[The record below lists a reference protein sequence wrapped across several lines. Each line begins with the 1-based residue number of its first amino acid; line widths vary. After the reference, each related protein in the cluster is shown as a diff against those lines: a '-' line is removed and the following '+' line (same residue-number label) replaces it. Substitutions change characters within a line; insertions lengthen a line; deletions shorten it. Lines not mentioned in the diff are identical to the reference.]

1 MKLLILSDLH
11 TEFSSY
17 PHPINQNCDVVV
29 LAGDIGTKLSGVKF
43 ALTTNKPTIYCFGNH
58 EYYGGKLHSLDKKAT
73 EMTKGSNVYFGNN
86 KTFIIDDVRFL
97 VTVCWTDYELYGN
110 GPLAEYHA
118 QQNLNDFK
126 KIRTG
131 PEQGY
136 RKILAR
142 DIRIEHQ
149 LSKMWLMD
157 ELAKPFDGKTVVV
170 SHHAPSELSV
180 AEQYLN
186 DPLTP
191 AYASRLENVMLYND
205 IALWVHGHNHN
216 SSDYMI
222 GDTRVVCNPQGYIGV
237 DVNPTFNPNFVV
249 EI

>member
-11 TEFSSY
+11 QEFSPY
-17 PHPINQNCDVVV
+17 QHQIPECDVVV
-29 LAGDIGTKLSGVKF
+29 LAGDIGTKFMGLNWAKTLDKKVVYI
-43 ALTTNKPTIYCFGNH
+43 LGNH
-58 EYYGGKLHSLDKKAT
+58 EYYG
-73 EMTKGSNVYFGNN
+73 TKMSSHYRKMVEAADGTNVNFGNN
-86 KTFIIDDVRFL
+86 VTVLIDGVRFL
-97 VTVCWTDYELYGN
+97 LTTCWTDYELYGN
-110 GPLAEYHA
+110 GPLAEWNA
-118 QQNLNDFK
+118 QQNLNDFRE
-126 KIRTG
+126 IRTG
-131 PEQGY
+131 PEHGY

-149 LSKMWLMD
+149 LSKMWLLD

-170 SHHAPSELSV
+170 THHAPSELSV

-205 IALWVHGHNHN
+205 ITLWVHGHNHN

-237 DVNPTFNPNFVV
+237 DVNPTFDPNFIV